1 MNFNKLNIHN
11 LKKLLLRSTA
21 VSLCAV
27 TISASAAFSVM
38 AAPTATKSSSSSGTA
53 ATASPTTSAKSGS
66 TAQKASGAAQS
77 ATNASGNSGG
87 SGTNASGQSDTAQG
101 SSDNQWPAAPT
112 ISAGS
117 AILIDA
123 DTGAILYEKDSHS
136 RAYPASTTKILT
148 SLIAIENTSLDDV
161 ITFSKAAANS
171 YKWDESNT
179 GTREGEQFTME
190 QALYATL
197 LKSANEVAYG
207 IGEYIGGSIP
217 AFTDMMNERAKELGA
232 LNTHF
237 NNPNGL
243 SDTNHYTTAY
253 DLAMIGRA
261 CFNNSTFMTISSATS
276 YNIPPTNK
284 TAETRYLRQRHGM
297 ANGNGYKYEYFKGGK
312 TGFTDESGY
321 TLITFAQKDDMRLI
335 CVVFRESDD
344 ASRYVDSKALFD
356 YGFNNFKKA
365 SISSSDVSSLFNS
378 SNYYNS
384 NVFGNAGISFSMD
397 SAYVDIPQNAA
408 ITDIEIAVSENS
420 DTADD
425 NYDFTADIAFNYG
438 DHRVGTAT
446 LLVTT
451 PKSDT
456 KDTNLPYIQESTS
469 SVVSQKKC
477 LVINIW
483 HVIIIII
490 VVLIIFEIID
500 TTRDNKMRK
509 HRRRAYNKKRHR

>member
-1 MNFNKLNIHN
+1 MNFNKIKLHNIR
-11 LKKLLLRSTA
+11 KMLLRSTA

-27 TISASAAFSVM
+27 TISASAAFSVL
-38 AAPTATKSSSSSGTA
+38 AAPTPTKSATNSNSKTTASTA
-53 ATASPTTSAKSGS
+53 ATASTTASSTASTSASN
-66 TAQKASGAAQS
+66 AATS
-77 ATNASGNSGG
+77 AGN
-87 SGTNASGQSDTAQG
+87 GTVQNTTDNSQG
-101 SSDNQWPAAPT
+101 SSDNQWPASPT

-136 RAYPASTTKILT
+136 RAYPASTTKIMT
-148 SLIAIENTSLDDV
+148 SLLAIENSSLDDV

-171 YKWDESNT
+171 YKWDEANT

-207 IGEYIGGSIP
+207 IGEYIAGSIP
-217 AFTDMMNERAKELGA
+217 AFSDMMNERARELGA

-261 CFNNSTFMTISSATS
+261 CFNNSTFMTISSSVS
-276 YNIPPTNK
+276 YSIPPTNK
-284 TAETRYLRQRHGM
+284 TAETRYFRQRHGM
-297 ANGNGYKYEYFKGGK
+297 ANGNGYQYEYFKGGK

-397 SAYVDIPQNAA
+397 SAYVDIPQSAS
-408 ITDIEIAVSENS
+408 ITDIDISVSENIEAS
-420 DTADD
+420 DN
-425 NYDFTADIAFNYG
+425 NYDFTADLSFNYG
-438 DHRVGTAT
+438 GHRVGTAT

-500 TTRDNKMRK
+500 TTHDNKMRK
-509 HRRRAYNKKRHR
+509 HRRRSYNRKRHR

>member
-1 MNFNKLNIHN
+1 MNFNKIKLHNIR
-11 LKKLLLRSTA
+11 KTLLRSTA
-21 VSLCAV
+21 AALCAV
-27 TISASAAFSVM
+27 TISASAALSV
-38 AAPTATKSSSSSGTA
+38 SA
-53 ATASPTTSAKSGS
+53 ATAS
-66 TAQKASGAAQS
+66 TA
-77 ATNASGNSGG
+77 ATNAATSAGNAATSAGNGTVQSTTDTTGNS
-87 SGTNASGQSDTAQG
+87 QG
-101 SSDNQWPAAPT
+101 SSDNQWPASPT

-123 DTGAILYEKDSHS
+123 DTGAILYEKDCHS
-136 RAYPASTTKILT
+136 RAYPASTTKIMT
-148 SLIAIENTSLDDV
+148 SLLAIENSSLDDV

-171 YKWDESNT
+171 YKWDEANT

-207 IGEYIGGSIP
+207 IGEYIAGSIP
-217 AFTDMMNERAKELGA
+217 AFSDMMNERAGELGA

-261 CFNNSTFMTISSATS
+261 CFNNSTFMTISSS
-276 YNIPPTNK
+276 VNYSIPPTNK
-284 TAETRYLRQRHGM
+284 TAETRYFRQRHGM
-297 ANGNGYKYEYFKGGK
+297 ANSNGYQYEYFKGGK

-365 SISSSDVSSLFNS
+365 PISSSDVSSLFNS

-384 NVFGNAGISFSMD
+384 KVFGNAGISFSMD
-397 SAYVDIPQNAA
+397 SAYVDIPQSAS
-408 ITDIEIAVSENS
+408 ITDIDISVSENS
-420 DTADD
+420 EASDN
-425 NYDFTADIAFNYG
+425 NYDFTADVSFNYG
-438 DHRVGTAT
+438 SHKVGTAT
-446 LLVTT
+446 LLVIT

-469 SVVSQKKC
+469 SVVSQKNC

-483 HVIIIII
+483 HVIIMIIA
-490 VVLIIFEIID
+490 VLIIFEIID
-500 TTRDNKMRK
+500 TVHDNKMRK
-509 HRRRAYNKKRHR
+509 HRRRSYNRRRHR